1 MLCKSIKVP
10 AISNNQRFWNNK
22 TTDVEEQKV
31 KEEKITKR
39 KNEVSVFDTSF
50 LMKGAFMNQE
60 EMVIE
65 VEVRNSEK
73 KKKYFSE
80 ISRKIEEQKKEET
93 SNDDI

>member
-1 MLCKSIKVP
+1 MRY
-10 AISNNQRFWNNK
+10 Q
-22 TTDVEEQKV
+22 
-31 KEEKITKR
+31 
-39 KNEVSVFDTSF
+39 F

>member
-1 MLCKSIKVP
+1 MIYLIINATAP
-10 AISNNQRFWNNK
+10 
-22 TTDVEEQKV
+22 
-31 KEEKITKR
+31 
-39 KNEVSVFDTSF
+39 F

>member
-1 MLCKSIKVP
+1 
-10 AISNNQRFWNNK
+10 
-22 TTDVEEQKV
+22 
-31 KEEKITKR
+31 
-39 KNEVSVFDTSF
+39 
-50 LMKGAFMNQE
+50 MNQE

-80 ISRKIEEQKKEET
+80 EGT

>member
-1 MLCKSIKVP
+1 
-10 AISNNQRFWNNK
+10 
-22 TTDVEEQKV
+22 
-31 KEEKITKR
+31 
-39 KNEVSVFDTSF
+39 
-50 LMKGAFMNQE
+50 MKGAFMNQE

-65 VEVRNSEK
+65 VEVRNLEK

>member
-1 MLCKSIKVP
+1 MRY
-10 AISNNQRFWNNK
+10 Q
-22 TTDVEEQKV
+22 
-31 KEEKITKR
+31 
-39 KNEVSVFDTSF
+39 F
-50 LMKGAFMNQE
+50 LIPHFCEGAFMNQE

>member
-1 MLCKSIKVP
+1 MRYRI
-10 AISNNQRFWNNK
+10 
-22 TTDVEEQKV
+22 
-31 KEEKITKR
+31 
-39 KNEVSVFDTSF
+39 FDTSF

-60 EMVIE
+60 EEMAIE

-80 ISRKIEEQKKEET
+80 ISKKIEEQKKEDT

>member
-1 MLCKSIKVP
+1 MP
-10 AISNNQRFWNNK
+10 AQASK
-22 TTDVEEQKV
+22 

>member
-1 MLCKSIKVP
+1 
-10 AISNNQRFWNNK
+10 
-22 TTDVEEQKV
+22 
-31 KEEKITKR
+31 
-39 KNEVSVFDTSF
+39 
-50 LMKGAFMNQE
+50 MNQE

-80 ISRKIEEQKKEET
+80 ISRKIEEQKEET

>member
-1 MLCKSIKVP
+1 
-10 AISNNQRFWNNK
+10 
-22 TTDVEEQKV
+22 
-31 KEEKITKR
+31 
-39 KNEVSVFDTSF
+39 
-50 LMKGAFMNQE
+50 MNQE

-93 SNDDI
+93 ANDDI

>member
-1 MLCKSIKVP
+1 
-10 AISNNQRFWNNK
+10 
-22 TTDVEEQKV
+22 
-31 KEEKITKR
+31 
-39 KNEVSVFDTSF
+39 
-50 LMKGAFMNQE
+50 MNQE

-80 ISRKIEEQKKEET
+80 ISRKIEEET

>member
-1 MLCKSIKVP
+1 
-10 AISNNQRFWNNK
+10 
-22 TTDVEEQKV
+22 
-31 KEEKITKR
+31 
-39 KNEVSVFDTSF
+39 
-50 LMKGAFMNQE
+50 MNQE

-93 SNDDI
+93 SNDDIYPVYSICRASYKRICIRGDDGIFINMAAKK